1 MSKITHASLDSGF
14 HRSDDAIESVDI
26 NRRRFMVGAAGL
38 TFGVAAGVPV
48 WVGSGEARAAGKDA
62 VLNHYVTISTDGT
75 IAIMSPAA
83 EMGQGSLTSLPL
95 ILAEELDADWSKVR
109 IVPAPPI
116 EKLYGNPGF
125 GGLMYTAGSFA
136 VNGYFTALRT
146 FGAQVRLVLLDNA
159 ARQWNVPMAELT
171 TIPGMVVHE
180 KSGRRLGY
188 GEIAAFAE
196 IPATAPTITPAQLK
210 KTSEFRLIG
219 KDVPRVELPG
229 KVNGTAQYS
238 IDAQVPGMVYAAVL
252 RAPVEGGAP
261 DTVDDGAARAI
272 EGVIGTVRLPY
283 GLGVVAATPWAAF
296 KGKAALNVT
305 WTRGGKAWGHSTQK
319 AMAAFT
325 AAARDESR
333 KGVEWEKV
341 GDTPAAMKQATSFI
355 EAEYTCDYAYH
366 AQMEPLNSVASVS
379 AAGDAVEIWC
389 GTQSQSMAVAAAA
402 TALGIAQE
410 RVKFNGMLLGGGFG
424 RRGHRDEEFVVES
437 VLLSR
442 ATKRPVKLLWTRED
456 DVRNGRFRPLYVQ
469 RLEAGLDA
477 QGNIV
482 AWHHRIVCD
491 QVLAFQD
498 PVRYKLFKGS
508 DGIALRGGELKTYD
522 IPNRLAEGLLED
534 TGIRTSSLRGIGVG
548 PTKFAIE
555 AFLDEIAI
563 KRGIDPIALR
573 LDLLKNQPRAKAVVE
588 EVARMAEWGKPRPAG
603 RALGFA
609 YIDYTGSQLG
619 GIAEVGRSRDGCDSR
634 AQVLVHHRLRHRD
647 PAGQRDR
654 ADRKLH
660 RLRAGP
666 GTHRTHHVRG
676 RRDPAVELQQ
686 LSGAAH
692 ARRAGDVHQGHAHR
706 QPSDRRGPDVDAAGG
721 AGDRERGVHADGRA
735 AASRTDAAGKSE
747 AGAARRRARAGVN
760 ICLEKWFGAA
770 DKRDGRR

>member
-1 MSKITHASLDSGF
+1 MITTLKPTL
-14 HRSDDAIESVDI
+14 DI
-26 NRRRFMVGAAGL
+26 NRRRFMVGAAGF
-38 TFGVAAGVPV
+38 TFGVAVGVPSLLE
-48 WVGSGEARAAGKDA
+48 GGEAHAAGKD
-62 VLNHYVTISTDGT
+62 VTMSHYVTISTDGT
-75 IAIMSPAA
+75 ISIMSPAA

-95 ILAEELDADWSKVR
+95 ILAEELDADWAKVR

-146 FGAQVRLVLLDNA
+146 FGAQVRMVLLDNA
-159 ARQWNVPMAELT
+159 ARHWNVPVSELT
-171 TIPGMVVHE
+171 TAPGVVVHE

-196 IPATAPTITPAQLK
+196 IPAMAPPITPAQLK

-238 IDAQVPGMVYAAVL
+238 IDAQVPGMIYAAVL
-252 RAPVEGGAP
+252 RSPVEGGAP
-261 DTVDDGAARAI
+261 DAVDDSAARAI
-272 EGVIGTVRLPY
+272 EGVVGTVRLPY
-283 GLGVVAATPWAAF
+283 GVGVLAETPWAAF
-296 KGKAALNVT
+296 KGKSALKVT

-319 AMAAFT
+319 GLQAFT
-325 AAARDESR
+325 AIARDESR
-333 KGVEWEKV
+333 KGIEWEKV
-341 GDTPAAMKQATSFI
+341 GDAPAAMKQAVSVI
-355 EAEYTCDYAYH
+355 EAEYFCDYAYH

-379 AAGDAVEIWC
+379 ATGDAVEIWC

-402 TALGIAQE
+402 NSLGIAQE

-437 VLLSR
+437 VLLSKE
-442 ATKRPVKLLWTRED
+442 AKRPVKVLWTRED

-469 RLEAGLDA
+469 RLKAGLDA
-477 QGNIV
+477 EGRIV

-508 DGIALRGGELKTYD
+508 DGIALRGGEIKTYD
-522 IPNRLAEGLLED
+522 IPNRLAEGMLED

-555 AFLDEIAI
+555 AFLDEIAT
-563 KRGIDPIALR
+563 KRGIDSVALR
-573 LDLLKNQPRAKAVVE
+573 LEMLKNQPRAKAVVE

-619 GIAEVGRSRDGCDSR
+619 GIAEVSVNRATGVIRVHKFWCTIDCGIAIQPDNVIAQTESSIVYGLGLALTEQITFVDGAIQQSNFHNYPVPRMRDVPEMFIKVMPTDNHPTG
-634 AQVLVHHRLRHRD
+634 
-647 PAGQRDR
+647 AGQMSTPLV
-654 ADRKLH
+654 APAIASALFKLTGARIRH
-660 RLRAGP
+660 APMLPEKVRLAMLEAK
-666 GTHRTHHVRG
+666 RTL
-676 RRDPAVELQQ
+676 A
-686 LSGAAH
+686 
-692 ARRAGDVHQGHAHR
+692 
-706 QPSDRRGPDVDAAGG
+706 
-721 AGDRERGVHADGRA
+721 
-735 AASRTDAAGKSE
+735 
-747 AGAARRRARAGVN
+747 
-760 ICLEKWFGAA
+760 
-770 DKRDGRR
+770 